1 MSKYIGV
8 SVPRVDGVKKVTG
21 AAKYVG
27 DMKWPRMLYA
37 KCVKSP
43 YAHAKILSIDVS
55 AAKALKGVHDV
66 ITGDYYTKR
75 GGLYLEDKNF
85 LAVNTVKF
93 CGEPVVA
100 VAAETP
106 EIAEAACELVKVEYE
121 PLPVINN
128 PMEGMAKDAILIHPE
143 LHTYKVVPIFHPQAH
158 TNISHHHIIRKGDA
172 DAAFKYAEE
181 HPDEYY
187 ITEHEYHVPHVQHTP
202 IENHIAVAQYE
213 PDGKCTVWASCQSPY
228 AVRQA
233 LSASFDIPLNKM
245 RIISPYVGGGFGAKA
260 GTTIEGIIIP
270 LAMHSKGRPVM
281 MEYTREEE
289 FVNSYVRQGLYTKIK
304 TAVRKSDGKFLAVQN
319 DFYWDG
325 GAYTEYGVN
334 IVKASGF
341 ASTGP
346 YEFDNVKTDAYCVYT
361 NNPVGGPYRGF
372 GMCEIHFGIEQ
383 NIDEVAK
390 EIGMDPIEIRRVNGL
405 APGKSTGT
413 GEIMK
418 SCGFLE
424 ALDQVAE
431 AIQYDKPCD
440 PPSGPHKVRGKGIAG
455 GWKSPSQPT
464 NAGSA
469 AIIRMNEDGT
479 FFLMTSGHDIGQGS
493 DTALTQIAA
502 EVLCCDPSKFTIRTG
517 DTDHTPYEWQTVAS
531 RITYCAGNAIKLAAE
546 DLKEKLLDLA
556 QIKLGYIKR
565 ELYLEDGWIINRNH
579 PESRMPMSDLALGLA
594 FEDGSGYG
602 GPAIGVGTFTLP
614 NNINYDPAT
623 GYSPKPAAFWTTAVA
638 GAEVEVDTETG
649 IIEVKKMV
657 ESCDPG
663 HIVNP
668 ELYKAQVEGGMMQ
681 ALGTVLFEE
690 LKLKDGKVLNK
701 SFVDYKIP
709 TIDNAPETFI
719 AMGVEHPEETGP
731 YGARGIGE
739 PAMVPGAP
747 AIANAI
753 YNATGCRFTEMPITP
768 ERMLNRRS
776 SQIRWHLRKMTVKR
790 KSGMILFCLMYPM
803 FRLIKAFL

>member
-128 PMEGMAKDAILIHPE
+128 PMEGMAKDAVLIHPE

-158 TNISHHHIIRKGDA
+158 TNISHHHIIRKGNA

-233 LSASFDIPLNKM
+233 LSATFDIPLNKM

-319 DFYWDG
+319 NFYWDG

-768 ERMLNRRS
+768 ERML
-776 SQIRWHLRKMTVKR
+776 
-790 KSGMILFCLMYPM
+790 
-803 FRLIKAFL
+803 KALQEKAAAEKK

>member
-128 PMEGMAKDAILIHPE
+128 PMEGMAKDAVLIHPE

-233 LSASFDIPLNKM
+233 LSATFDIPLNKM

-319 DFYWDG
+319 NFYWDG

-431 AIQYDKPCD
+431 AIQYDQPCD

-768 ERMLNRRS
+768 ERML
-776 SQIRWHLRKMTVKR
+776 
-790 KSGMILFCLMYPM
+790 
-803 FRLIKAFL
+803 KALQEKAAAEKK

>member
-43 YAHAKILSIDVS
+43 YAHAKIVSIDVS

-128 PMEGMAKDAILIHPE
+128 PMEGMAKDAVLIHPE

-233 LSASFDIPLNKM
+233 LSATFDIPLNKM

-260 GTTIEGIIIP
+260 GTTNEGIIIP
-270 LAMHSKGRPVM
+270 LAMHCKGRPVM

-431 AIQYDKPCD
+431 AIEYDKPCD
-440 PPSGPHKVRGKGIAG
+440 APSGPHKVRGKGIAG

-623 GYSPKPAAFWTTAVA
+623 GYSPKPAAFWTTAAA
-638 GAEVEVDTETG
+638 GAEVEIDTETG
-649 IIEVKKMV
+649 VIEVKKMV

-681 ALGTVLFEE
+681 ALGTVLYEE

-768 ERMLNRRS
+768 ERML
-776 SQIRWHLRKMTVKR
+776 
-790 KSGMILFCLMYPM
+790 
-803 FRLIKAFL
+803 KALQEKAAAEKK

>member
-43 YAHAKILSIDVS
+43 YAHAKIVSIDVS

-100 VAAETP
+100 IAAETP

-128 PMEGMAKDAILIHPE
+128 PMEGMAKDAVLIHPE

-233 LSASFDIPLNKM
+233 LSATFDIPLNKM

-319 DFYWDG
+319 NFYWDG

-431 AIQYDKPCD
+431 AIQYDKPCEA
-440 PPSGPHKVRGKGIAG
+440 PSGPHKIRGKGIAG

-623 GYSPKPAAFWTTAVA
+623 GYSPKPAAFWTTAAA
-638 GAEVEVDTETG
+638 GAEVEIDTETG
-649 IIEVKKMV
+649 VIEVKKMV

-681 ALGTVLFEE
+681 ALGTVLYEE
-690 LKLKDGKVLNK
+690 LLLKDGKVLNK

-709 TIDNAPETFI
+709 TIDNTPETFI

-753 YNATGCRFTEMPITP
+753 FNATGCRFTEMPITP
-768 ERMLNRRS
+768 ERML
-776 SQIRWHLRKMTVKR
+776 
-790 KSGMILFCLMYPM
+790 
-803 FRLIKAFL
+803 KALQEKAAAEKK

>member
-43 YAHAKILSIDVS
+43 YAHAKIVSIDVS

-100 VAAETP
+100 IAAETP

-128 PMEGMAKDAILIHPE
+128 PMEGMAKDAVLIHPE

-233 LSASFDIPLNKM
+233 LSATFDIPLNKM

-270 LAMHSKGRPVM
+270 LAMHCKGRPIM

-319 DFYWDG
+319 NFYWDG

-440 PPSGPHKVRGKGIAG
+440 APSGPHKIRGKGIAG

-623 GYSPKPAAFWTTAVA
+623 GYSPKPAAFWTTAAA
-638 GAEVEVDTETG
+638 GAEVEIDTETG
-649 IIEVKKMV
+649 VIEVKKMV

-681 ALGTVLFEE
+681 ALGTVLYEE
-690 LKLKDGKVLNK
+690 LLLKDGKVLNK

-709 TIDNAPETFI
+709 TIDNTPETFI

-753 YNATGCRFTEMPITP
+753 FNATGCRFTEMPITP
-768 ERMLNRRS
+768 EKML
-776 SQIRWHLRKMTVKR
+776 
-790 KSGMILFCLMYPM
+790 
-803 FRLIKAFL
+803 KALQEKAAAEKK

>member
-106 EIAEAACELVKVEYE
+106 EIAEAACDLVKVEYE

-213 PDGKCTVWASCQSPY
+213 PDGKCTVWTSCQSPY

-431 AIQYDKPCD
+431 AIEYDKPCD
-440 PPSGPHKVRGKGIAG
+440 APSGPHKVRGKGIAG

-768 ERMLNRRS
+768 ERML
-776 SQIRWHLRKMTVKR
+776 
-790 KSGMILFCLMYPM
+790 
-803 FRLIKAFL
+803 KALQEKAAAEKK

>member
-128 PMEGMAKDAILIHPE
+128 PMEGMAKDAVLIHPE

-233 LSASFDIPLNKM
+233 LSATFDIPLNKM

-319 DFYWDG
+319 NFYWDG

-614 NNINYDPAT
+614 NTINYDPAT

-768 ERMLNRRS
+768 ERML
-776 SQIRWHLRKMTVKR
+776 
-790 KSGMILFCLMYPM
+790 
-803 FRLIKAFL
+803 KALQEKAAAEKK

>member
-43 YAHAKILSIDVS
+43 YAHAKIVSIDVS

-128 PMEGMAKDAILIHPE
+128 PMEGMAKDAVLIHPE

-233 LSASFDIPLNKM
+233 LSATFDIPLNKM

-270 LAMHSKGRPVM
+270 LAMHCKGRPVM

-431 AIQYDKPCD
+431 AIEYDKPCD
-440 PPSGPHKVRGKGIAG
+440 APSGPHKVRGKGIAG
-455 GWKSPSQPT
+455 GRKSPSQPT

-623 GYSPKPAAFWTTAVA
+623 GYSPKPAAFWTTAAA
-638 GAEVEVDTETG
+638 GAEVEIDTETG
-649 IIEVKKMV
+649 VIEVKKMV

-681 ALGTVLFEE
+681 ALGTVLYEE

-709 TIDNAPETFI
+709 TIDNTPETFI

-768 ERMLNRRS
+768 ERML
-776 SQIRWHLRKMTVKR
+776 
-790 KSGMILFCLMYPM
+790 
-803 FRLIKAFL
+803 KALQEKAAAEKK

>member
-1 MSKYIGV
+1 MSKYVGV

-43 YAHAKILSIDVS
+43 YAHAKIVSIDVS

-93 CGEPVVA
+93 YGEPVVA
-100 VAAETP
+100 IAAETP
-106 EIAEAACELVKVEYE
+106 EIAEEACDLVKVEYE

-128 PMEGMAKDAILIHPE
+128 PMEGMAKDAVLIHPE

-202 IENHIAVAQYE
+202 IENHVAVAQYE

-233 LSASFDIPLNKM
+233 LSATFDIPLNKM

-270 LAMHSKGRPVM
+270 LAMHCKGRPVM

-289 FVNSYVRQGLYTKIK
+289 FVNSYLRQGVYTKIK

-319 DFYWDG
+319 NFYWDG

-405 APGKSTGT
+405 APGKTTGT
-413 GEIMK
+413 GEVMK

-431 AIQYDKPCD
+431 AIEYDKPCD
-440 PPSGPHKVRGKGIAG
+440 KPSAPNKVRGKGIAG

-493 DTALTQIAA
+493 DTALIQIAA

-531 RITYCAGNAIKLAAE
+531 RITYCAGNATKLAAE

-623 GYSPKPAAFWTTAVA
+623 GYSPKPAAFWTTAAA

-649 IIEVKKMV
+649 VIEVKKMV

-668 ELYKAQVEGGMMQ
+668 ELYKAQVEGSMMQ

-709 TIDNAPETFI
+709 TIDNTPETFI

-768 ERMLNRRS
+768 EKML
-776 SQIRWHLRKMTVKR
+776 
-790 KSGMILFCLMYPM
+790 
-803 FRLIKAFL
+803 KALQEKAAAEKK

>member
-1 MSKYIGV
+1 MSKYVGV

-43 YAHAKILSIDVS
+43 YAHAKIVSIDVS

-93 CGEPVVA
+93 YGEPVVA

-106 EIAEAACELVKVEYE
+106 EIAEEACDLVKVEYE

-202 IENHIAVAQYE
+202 IENHVAVAQYE

-233 LSASFDIPLNKM
+233 LSATFDIPLNKM

-270 LAMHSKGRPVM
+270 LAMHCKGRPVM

-289 FVNSYVRQGLYTKIK
+289 FVNSYLRQGVYTKIK

-319 DFYWDG
+319 NFYWDG

-424 ALDQVAE
+424 ALDQVAA
-431 AIQYDKPCD
+431 AIEYDKPCEK
-440 PPSGPHKVRGKGIAG
+440 PSAPNKVRGKGIAG

-493 DTALTQIAA
+493 DTALIQIAA

-531 RITYCAGNAIKLAAE
+531 RITYCAGNATKLAAE

-623 GYSPKPAAFWTTAVA
+623 GYSPKPAAFWTTAAA
-638 GAEVEVDTETG
+638 GAEVEIDTETG
-649 IIEVKKMV
+649 VIEVKKMV

-709 TIDNAPETFI
+709 TIDNTPETFI

-768 ERMLNRRS
+768 EKML
-776 SQIRWHLRKMTVKR
+776 
-790 KSGMILFCLMYPM
+790 
-803 FRLIKAFL
+803 KALQEKAAAEKK

>member
-43 YAHAKILSIDVS
+43 YAHAKIVSIDVS

-128 PMEGMAKDAILIHPE
+128 PMEGMAKDAVLIHPE

-233 LSASFDIPLNKM
+233 LSATFDIPLNKM

-270 LAMHSKGRPVM
+270 LAMHCKGRPVM

-431 AIQYDKPCD
+431 AIEYDKPCD
-440 PPSGPHKVRGKGIAG
+440 APSGPHNVRGKGIAG

-623 GYSPKPAAFWTTAVA
+623 GYSPKPAAFWTTAAA
-638 GAEVEVDTETG
+638 GAEVEIDTETG
-649 IIEVKKMV
+649 VIEVKKMV

-681 ALGTVLFEE
+681 ALGTVLYEE

-768 ERMLNRRS
+768 ERML
-776 SQIRWHLRKMTVKR
+776 
-790 KSGMILFCLMYPM
+790 
-803 FRLIKAFL
+803 KALQEKAAAEKK

>member
-43 YAHAKILSIDVS
+43 YAHAKIVSIDIS

-93 CGEPVVA
+93 YGEPVVA
-100 VAAETP
+100 IAAETP

-128 PMEGMAKDAILIHPE
+128 PMEGMAKDAVLIHPE

-233 LSASFDIPLNKM
+233 LSATFDIPLNKM

-319 DFYWDG
+319 NFYWDG
-325 GAYTEYGVN
+325 GTYTEYGVN

-768 ERMLNRRS
+768 ERML
-776 SQIRWHLRKMTVKR
+776 
-790 KSGMILFCLMYPM
+790 
-803 FRLIKAFL
+803 KALQEKAAAEKK

>member
-106 EIAEAACELVKVEYE
+106 EIAEAACDLVKVEYE

-128 PMEGMAKDAILIHPE
+128 PMEGMAKDAVLIHPE

-579 PESRMPMSDLALGLA
+579 PESRIPMSDLALGLA

-768 ERMLNRRS
+768 ERML
-776 SQIRWHLRKMTVKR
+776 
-790 KSGMILFCLMYPM
+790 
-803 FRLIKAFL
+803 KALQEKAAAEKK

>member
-233 LSASFDIPLNKM
+233 LSATFDIPLNKM

-768 ERMLNRRS
+768 ERML
-776 SQIRWHLRKMTVKR
+776 
-790 KSGMILFCLMYPM
+790 
-803 FRLIKAFL
+803 KALQEKAAAEKK

>member
-43 YAHAKILSIDVS
+43 YAHAKIVSIDVS

-546 DLKEKLLDLA
+546 DLKEKLLGLA

-768 ERMLNRRS
+768 ERML
-776 SQIRWHLRKMTVKR
+776 
-790 KSGMILFCLMYPM
+790 
-803 FRLIKAFL
+803 KALQEKAAAEKK

>member
-469 AIIRMNEDGT
+469 AIIRMNEGGT

-768 ERMLNRRS
+768 ERML
-776 SQIRWHLRKMTVKR
+776 
-790 KSGMILFCLMYPM
+790 
-803 FRLIKAFL
+803 KALQEKAAAEKK

>member
-43 YAHAKILSIDVS
+43 YAHAKIVSIDVS

-128 PMEGMAKDAILIHPE
+128 PMEGMAKDAVLIHPE

-181 HPDEYY
+181 RPDEYY

-233 LSASFDIPLNKM
+233 LSATFDIPLNKM

-270 LAMHSKGRPVM
+270 LAMHCKGRPVM

-431 AIQYDKPCD
+431 AIEYDKPCD
-440 PPSGPHKVRGKGIAG
+440 APSGPHKVRGKGIAG

-623 GYSPKPAAFWTTAVA
+623 GYSPKPAAFWTTAAA
-638 GAEVEVDTETG
+638 GAEVEIDTETG
-649 IIEVKKMV
+649 VIEVKKMV

-681 ALGTVLFEE
+681 ALGTVLYEE

-768 ERMLNRRS
+768 ERML
-776 SQIRWHLRKMTVKR
+776 
-790 KSGMILFCLMYPM
+790 
-803 FRLIKAFL
+803 KALQEKAAAEKK

>member
-233 LSASFDIPLNKM
+233 LSATFDIPLNKM

-319 DFYWDG
+319 NFYWDG

-469 AIIRMNEDGT
+469 AIIRMNEYGT

-768 ERMLNRRS
+768 ERML
-776 SQIRWHLRKMTVKR
+776 
-790 KSGMILFCLMYPM
+790 
-803 FRLIKAFL
+803 KALQEKAAAEKK

>member
-172 DAAFKYAEE
+172 DAAFKYAEK

-768 ERMLNRRS
+768 ERML
-776 SQIRWHLRKMTVKR
+776 
-790 KSGMILFCLMYPM
+790 
-803 FRLIKAFL
+803 KALQEKAAAEKK

>member
-289 FVNSYVRQGLYTKIK
+289 FVNSYVRQGVYTKIK

-319 DFYWDG
+319 NFYWDG

-594 FEDGSGYG
+594 FEAGSGYG

-768 ERMLNRRS
+768 ERML
-776 SQIRWHLRKMTVKR
+776 
-790 KSGMILFCLMYPM
+790 
-803 FRLIKAFL
+803 KALQEKAAAEKK

>member
-431 AIQYDKPCD
+431 GIQYDKPCD

-768 ERMLNRRS
+768 ERML
-776 SQIRWHLRKMTVKR
+776 
-790 KSGMILFCLMYPM
+790 
-803 FRLIKAFL
+803 KALQEKAAAEKK

>member
-289 FVNSYVRQGLYTKIK
+289 FINSYVRQGLYTKIK

-768 ERMLNRRS
+768 ERML
-776 SQIRWHLRKMTVKR
+776 
-790 KSGMILFCLMYPM
+790 
-803 FRLIKAFL
+803 KALQEKAAAEKK

>member
-43 YAHAKILSIDVS
+43 YAHAKIVSIDVS

-93 CGEPVVA
+93 YGEPVVA
-100 VAAETP
+100 IAAETP
-106 EIAEAACELVKVEYE
+106 EIAEAACDLVKVEYE

-128 PMEGMAKDAILIHPE
+128 PMEGMAKDAVLIHPE

-233 LSASFDIPLNKM
+233 LSATFDIPLNKM

-289 FVNSYVRQGLYTKIK
+289 FVNSYVRQGVYTKIK

-319 DFYWDG
+319 NFYWDG

-431 AIQYDKPCD
+431 AIQYDKRQMCIRD
-440 PPSGPHKVRGKGIAG
+440 S
-455 GWKSPSQPT
+455 T

-768 ERMLNRRS
+768 ERML
-776 SQIRWHLRKMTVKR
+776 
-790 KSGMILFCLMYPM
+790 
-803 FRLIKAFL
+803 KALQEKAAAEKK

>member
-709 TIDNAPETFI
+709 TIDNAPGTFI

-768 ERMLNRRS
+768 ERML
-776 SQIRWHLRKMTVKR
+776 
-790 KSGMILFCLMYPM
+790 
-803 FRLIKAFL
+803 KALQEKAAAEKK

>member
-431 AIQYDKPCD
+431 AIEYDKPCD
-440 PPSGPHKVRGKGIAG
+440 APSGPHKVRGKGIAG

-623 GYSPKPAAFWTTAVA
+623 GYSPKPAAFWTTAAA
-638 GAEVEVDTETG
+638 GAEVEIDTETG
-649 IIEVKKMV
+649 VIEVKKMV

-681 ALGTVLFEE
+681 ALGTVLYEE

-768 ERMLNRRS
+768 ERML
-776 SQIRWHLRKMTVKR
+776 
-790 KSGMILFCLMYPM
+790 
-803 FRLIKAFL
+803 KALQEKAAAEKK

>member
-128 PMEGMAKDAILIHPE
+128 PMEGMAKDAVLIHPE

-233 LSASFDIPLNKM
+233 LSATFDIPLNKM

-319 DFYWDG
+319 NFYWDG

-469 AIIRMNEDGT
+469 AIIRLNEDGT

-768 ERMLNRRS
+768 ERML
-776 SQIRWHLRKMTVKR
+776 
-790 KSGMILFCLMYPM
+790 
-803 FRLIKAFL
+803 KALQEKAAAEKK

>member
-43 YAHAKILSIDVS
+43 YAHAKIVSIDVS

-128 PMEGMAKDAILIHPE
+128 PMEGMAKDAVLIHPE

-233 LSASFDIPLNKM
+233 LSATFDIPLNKM

-270 LAMHSKGRPVM
+270 LAMHCKGRPVM

-431 AIQYDKPCD
+431 AIEYDKPCD
-440 PPSGPHKVRGKGIAG
+440 APSGPHKVRGKGIAG

-623 GYSPKPAAFWTTAVA
+623 GYSPKPAAFWTTAAA
-638 GAEVEVDTETG
+638 GAEVEIDTETG
-649 IIEVKKMV
+649 VIEVKKMV

-668 ELYKAQVEGGMMQ
+668 ELYRAQVEGGMMQ
-681 ALGTVLFEE
+681 ALGTVLYEE
-690 LKLKDGKVLNK
+690 LLLKDGKVLNK

-709 TIDNAPETFI
+709 TIDNTPETFV

-731 YGARGIGE
+731 FGARGIGE

-768 ERMLNRRS
+768 ERML
-776 SQIRWHLRKMTVKR
+776 
-790 KSGMILFCLMYPM
+790 
-803 FRLIKAFL
+803 KALQEKAAAEKK

>member
-43 YAHAKILSIDVS
+43 YAHAKIVSIDIS

-93 CGEPVVA
+93 YGEPVVA
-100 VAAETP
+100 IAAETP

-128 PMEGMAKDAILIHPE
+128 PMEGMAKDAVLIHPE

-233 LSASFDIPLNKM
+233 LSATFDIPLNKM

-289 FVNSYVRQGLYTKIK
+289 FVNSYVRQGVYTKIK

-319 DFYWDG
+319 NFYWDG

-681 ALGTVLFEE
+681 ALGTVLYEE

-768 ERMLNRRS
+768 ERML
-776 SQIRWHLRKMTVKR
+776 
-790 KSGMILFCLMYPM
+790 
-803 FRLIKAFL
+803 KALQEKAAAEKK

>member
-43 YAHAKILSIDVS
+43 YAHAKIVSIDIS

-128 PMEGMAKDAILIHPE
+128 PMEGMAKDAVLIHPE

-768 ERMLNRRS
+768 ERML
-776 SQIRWHLRKMTVKR
+776 
-790 KSGMILFCLMYPM
+790 
-803 FRLIKAFL
+803 KALQEKAAAEKK

>member
-172 DAAFKYAEE
+172 DSAFKYAEE

-289 FVNSYVRQGLYTKIK
+289 FVNSYARQGLYTKIK

-768 ERMLNRRS
+768 ERML
-776 SQIRWHLRKMTVKR
+776 
-790 KSGMILFCLMYPM
+790 
-803 FRLIKAFL
+803 KALQEKAAAEKK

>member
-43 YAHAKILSIDVS
+43 YAHAKIVSIDVS

-128 PMEGMAKDAILIHPE
+128 PMEGMAKDAVLIHPE

-233 LSASFDIPLNKM
+233 LSATFDIPLNKM

-270 LAMHSKGRPVM
+270 LAMHCKGRPVM

-390 EIGMDPIEIRRVNGL
+390 EIGMDPIEIRRINGL

-431 AIQYDKPCD
+431 AIEYDKPCD
-440 PPSGPHKVRGKGIAG
+440 APSGPHKVRGKGIAG

-623 GYSPKPAAFWTTAVA
+623 GYSPKPAAFWTTAAA
-638 GAEVEVDTETG
+638 GAEVEIDTETG
-649 IIEVKKMV
+649 VIEVKKMV

-681 ALGTVLFEE
+681 ALGTVLYEE

-709 TIDNAPETFI
+709 TIDNTPETFI

-768 ERMLNRRS
+768 ERML
-776 SQIRWHLRKMTVKR
+776 
-790 KSGMILFCLMYPM
+790 
-803 FRLIKAFL
+803 KALQEKAAAEKK

>member
-43 YAHAKILSIDVS
+43 YAHAKIVSIDVS

-100 VAAETP
+100 IAAETP

-128 PMEGMAKDAILIHPE
+128 PMEGMAKDAVLIHPE

-233 LSASFDIPLNKM
+233 LSATFDIPLNKM

-270 LAMHSKGRPVM
+270 LAMHCKGRPVM

-319 DFYWDG
+319 NFYWDG

-431 AIQYDKPCD
+431 AIQYDKPCEA
-440 PPSGPHKVRGKGIAG
+440 PSGPHKVRGKGIAG

-623 GYSPKPAAFWTTAVA
+623 GYSPKPAAFWTTAAA
-638 GAEVEVDTETG
+638 GAEVEIDTETG
-649 IIEVKKMV
+649 VIEVKKMV

-681 ALGTVLFEE
+681 ALGTVLYEE
-690 LKLKDGKVLNK
+690 LLLKDGKVLNK

-709 TIDNAPETFI
+709 TIDNTPETFI

-753 YNATGCRFTEMPITP
+753 FNATGCRFTEMPITP
-768 ERMLNRRS
+768 EKML
-776 SQIRWHLRKMTVKR
+776 
-790 KSGMILFCLMYPM
+790 
-803 FRLIKAFL
+803 KALQEKAAAEKK

>member
-202 IENHIAVAQYE
+202 IENHIPVAQYE

-638 GAEVEVDTETG
+638 GAEVEVDTVTG

-768 ERMLNRRS
+768 ERML
-776 SQIRWHLRKMTVKR
+776 
-790 KSGMILFCLMYPM
+790 
-803 FRLIKAFL
+803 KALQEKAAAEKK

>member
-1 MSKYIGV
+1 MSKYVGV

-43 YAHAKILSIDVS
+43 YAHAKIVSIDVS

-93 CGEPVVA
+93 YGEPVVA

-106 EIAEAACELVKVEYE
+106 EIAEEACDLVKVEYE

-202 IENHIAVAQYE
+202 IENHVAVAQYE

-233 LSASFDIPLNKM
+233 LSATFDIPLNKM

-270 LAMHSKGRPVM
+270 LAMHCKGRPVM

-289 FVNSYVRQGLYTKIK
+289 FVNSYLRQGVYTKIK

-319 DFYWDG
+319 NFYWDG

-431 AIQYDKPCD
+431 AIEYDKPCD
-440 PPSGPHKVRGKGIAG
+440 KPSAPNKVRGKGIAG

-493 DTALTQIAA
+493 DTALIQIAA

-531 RITYCAGNAIKLAAE
+531 RITYCAGNATKLAAE

-565 ELYLEDGWIINRNH
+565 ELYLEDGWIIHRNH

-623 GYSPKPAAFWTTAVA
+623 GYSPKPAAFWTTAAA
-638 GAEVEVDTETG
+638 GAEVEIDTETG
-649 IIEVKKMV
+649 VIEVKKMV

-681 ALGTVLFEE
+681 ALGTVLYEE

-709 TIDNAPETFI
+709 TIDNTPETFI

-768 ERMLNRRS
+768 EKML
-776 SQIRWHLRKMTVKR
+776 
-790 KSGMILFCLMYPM
+790 
-803 FRLIKAFL
+803 KALQEKAAAEKK

>member
-128 PMEGMAKDAILIHPE
+128 PMEGMAKDAVLIHPE

-233 LSASFDIPLNKM
+233 LSATFDIPLNKM

-319 DFYWDG
+319 NFYWDG

-334 IVKASGF
+334 IVKATGF

-768 ERMLNRRS
+768 ERML
-776 SQIRWHLRKMTVKR
+776 
-790 KSGMILFCLMYPM
+790 
-803 FRLIKAFL
+803 KALQEKAAAEKK